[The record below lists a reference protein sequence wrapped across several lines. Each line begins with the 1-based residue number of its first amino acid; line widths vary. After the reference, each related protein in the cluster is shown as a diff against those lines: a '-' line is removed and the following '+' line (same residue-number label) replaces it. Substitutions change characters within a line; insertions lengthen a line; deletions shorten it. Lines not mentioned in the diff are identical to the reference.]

1 MGWYKIAE
9 EFLDDEEVSE
19 EERIEQALD
28 DEEIDAEEAGFL
40 RGYHDEDE
48 D

>member
-1 MGWYKIAE
+1 MIKIE
-9 EFLDDEEVSE
+9 DEILDKEEVSE

-40 RGYHDEDE
+40 RGYHED
-48 D
+48 DD

>member
-1 MGWYKIAE
+1 VIKIE
-9 EFLDDEEVSE
+9 DEILDKEEVSE

-40 RGYHDEDE
+40 RGYHED
-48 D
+48 DD

>member
-1 MGWYKIAE
+1 VIQIKEDI
-9 EFLDDEEVSE
+9 LDEGELSE